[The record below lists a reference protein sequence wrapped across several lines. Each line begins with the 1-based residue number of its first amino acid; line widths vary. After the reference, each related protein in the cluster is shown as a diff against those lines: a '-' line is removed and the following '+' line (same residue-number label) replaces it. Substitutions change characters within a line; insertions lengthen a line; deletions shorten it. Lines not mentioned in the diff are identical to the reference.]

1 MKLLTPELS
10 PQSPYW
16 IPRHRYYE
24 LKHFCLQYPTW
35 RKAYEHLNALSAR
48 PYDIEAIQ
56 KSGVSDPTA
65 KIATSKAYFSARTRM
80 VFETAEE
87 LVFSTLSRKSLP
99 MTSSK
104 PGTRFPAPARNTTS
118 STGSSS
124 GFSTRNGGDARNL
137 HALL

>member
-1 MKLLTPELS
+1 MKLLIPELS
-10 PQSPYW
+10 PKSPYW

-35 RKAYEHLNALSAR
+35 RKVYEHLNALSAR

-80 VFETAEE
+80 IFETAEE
-87 LVFSTLSRKSLP
+87 TDTNL
-99 MTSSK
+99 
-104 PGTRFPAPARNTTS
+104 ARYI
-118 STGSSS
+118 
-124 GFSTRNGGDARNL
+124 L
-137 HALL
+137 HAVTEGLSYDILEARYEIPCSRAEYYKLYRKFFWLLDKKRG

>member
-1 MKLLTPELS
+1 MKLLIPELS
-10 PQSPYW
+10 PKSPYW

-48 PYDIEAIQ
+48 PYDIEAIE

-80 VFETAEE
+80 IIETAEE
-87 LVFSTLSRKSLP
+87 TDADLA
-99 MTSSK
+99 
-104 PGTRFPAPARNTTS
+104 RFL
-118 STGSSS
+118 
-124 GFSTRNGGDARNL
+124 L
-137 HALL
+137 HAVTEELSYDILEARYEIPCSRAKYYELYRKFFWLLDKKRG